1 MILSIITPVYCM
13 LGILV
18 FAKKKY
24 EYAISHQ
31 LSILIFSEI
40 INFKVNVNSNNN
52 VNVNFN
58 VNDNVNI
65 NVLHF
70 LFTD

>member
-1 MILSIITPVYCM
+1 MPYHTSCQYL
-13 LGILV
+13 
-18 FAKKKY
+18 F
-24 EYAISHQ
+24 
-31 LSILIFSEI
+31 FSEI

-65 NVLHF
+65 NVNINISSFFIYRLK
-70 LFTD
+70 LVAAAE